1 MLLSINII
9 PLTSVKCFL
18 MLYNIFQQL
27 PIVVLE
33 RNQLPNSIV
42 FCSWLPHN
50 TVSVGLYPTV
60 FTTVKFLM
68 KSTALKLQ
76 KLQIISQLLK
86 ACNIILVDY
95 GNHNVHHNRWM
106 NQFLN
111 QFHAFFPPIVLG
123 IWGDSLRFVCFL
135 WFSCLIFKYNNNIGF
150 FCCCLDLWLNYIS
163 TLISNI
169 PLNKLCKYVN
179 LKY

>member
-123 IWGDSLRFVCFL
+123 IWGDSLHFVCFL
-135 WFSCLIFKYNNNIGF
+135 QFSCLIFKYSNNIGF
-150 FCCCLDLWLNYIS
+150 FCCCLDL
-163 TLISNI
+163 
-169 PLNKLCKYVN
+169 
-179 LKY
+179 